1 MASYNRVILV
11 GNLTRDPEVT
21 TFNSGGSVAKF
32 GIAVNQDYKDK
43 NGQKVE
49 KAMFIDVEVWNR
61 GATGKQADVAAQYL
75 AKGKQVLIDGELEL
89 QTWQDKNDGS
99 KRYKHSVKCERFV
112 MLGKKG
118 DDDSGGGGSGEDHDD
133 RPAPPPRKAA
143 PPPPARKSPPVQSYA
158 PDESDDPFGGSNDD
172 IPF

>member
-1 MASYNRVILV
+1 MASYNRVVLV

-21 TFNSGGSVAKF
+21 TFNSGGAVAKF
-32 GIAVNQDYKDK
+32 GLAVNQDYKDK

-61 GATGKQADVAAQYL
+61 GPNSKQAEVAAQYL

-89 QTWQDKNDGS
+89 QTWEDKNGGG

-118 DDDSGGGGSGEDHDD
+118 DDAPAGDD
-133 RPAPPPRKAA
+133 EPQAAPPPRKAG
-143 PPPPARKSPPVQSYA
+143 PPPARKSPPVQSYA
-158 PDESDDPFGGSNDD
+158 PDDGGDPFGDSTDD